1 MALRLAPIDGA
12 GLDGNTPNLLRVEIN
27 MMVNLQGRSNGGR
40 KHATVLVCHL
50 AGIVRFETIRTGI
63 PASNAPSFEDFAWMF
78 SY

>member
-50 AGIVRFETIRTGI
+50 AGNVRFETF
-63 PASNAPSFEDFAWMF
+63 SDLEDTRADCIGGD
-78 SY
+78 

>member
-50 AGIVRFETIRTGI
+50 AGNVRFETISDWYTGVKR
-63 PASNAPSFEDFAWMF
+63 AELSGFRLDV
-78 SY
+78 